1 MIKTVS
7 LNRPISH
14 VFKYSFV
21 DFSNFVT
28 KEIEHG
34 FSKVNREKVKVKSI
48 FDFDYSNDYSIQR
61 PEQTI
66 ATKLGLSFD
75 CVELFRE
82 YGSFNGYETKSFFLE
97 YYDYNHHY
105 HFYHSFIIIKLRD
118 GLWYECPS
126 NDGKLSKPNKGYQK
140 ERDLVANIFYVFKI
154 NVRKKIKT
162 IARDSF
168 YINEFNKPDEEVFKG
183 KMDYIDWCHIEGI
196 KEIKNKDEVSSMA
209 IVISK
214 NKSETKLLLLQTLHR
229 EWVYPKG
236 HIEEGEDSID
246 CAIRECFEES
256 GVKIERKNYIGKV
269 NEYCYS
275 FNSYDLEI
283 TNNMF
288 YELFGAEKIY
298 KTVEVHGFIVESTQP
313 ITWNEQERFIGG
325 GWFSLEEAKK
335 MITFDNSQIILQK
348 TIEMLKA
355 YEEK

>member
-1 MIKTVS
+1 MGSKKNDS
-7 LNRPISH
+7 D
-14 VFKYSFV
+14 KGE
-21 DFSNFVT
+21 SN
-28 KEIEHG
+28 K
-34 FSKVNREKVKVKSI
+34 N
-48 FDFDYSNDYSIQR
+48 NQ
-61 PEQTI
+61 
-66 ATKLGLSFD
+66 
-75 CVELFRE
+75 
-82 YGSFNGYETKSFFLE
+82 
-97 YYDYNHHY
+97 
-105 HFYHSFIIIKLRD
+105 
-118 GLWYECPS
+118 
-126 NDGKLSKPNKGYQK
+126 NKGSSDLMKKQQWRPKQGTSATLPAISEVPKEKEQEICQPPSQEYQESQHK
-140 ERDLVANIFYVFKI
+140 NQS
-154 NVRKKIKT
+154 
-162 IARDSF
+162 DSGSRT
-168 YINEFNKPDEEVFKG
+168 NNGESQESKH
-183 KMDYIDWCHIEGI
+183 KMQTESGSHHIEGI

-298 KTVEVHGFIVESTQP
+298 KTVEVHGFMVESTQP